1 VLGVYTGKRITKLHK
16 VAANDNAGKGRSSRL
31 SFRVAKGTK
40 YRILVAGVKT
50 AQGKLILRWHS

>member
-1 VLGVYTGKRITKLHK
+1 MPTKNELALRRRH
-16 VAANDNAGKGRSSRL
+16 AGKASSSRL

-50 AQGKLILRWHS
+50 AEGKLIVRWHSEAG